1 MKKKWIILTIT
12 SLALLLSGIVW
23 IRHSRLERRNSE
35 ARESLKEVYELET
48 AYRAM
53 FGHYTDNMHAIVYI
67 QDTLVIEGG
76 RANYLVSLRDVTD
89 STFTAAAVSV
99 VDFDGD
105 GQFSQWTVDETG
117 TIKEIVE
124 D

>member
-1 MKKKWIILTIT
+1 MKKILYA
-12 SLALLLSGIVW
+12 SALIALIFVTVLGVQYVKKEI
-23 IRHSRLERRNSE
+23 
-35 ARESLKEVYELET
+35 LKEEATKSLSKVYELET

-53 FGHYTDNMHAIVYI
+53 FGHYTDNMYAIVYI
-67 QDTLVIEGG
+67 QDTLVTEGG
-76 RANYLVSLRDVTD
+76 RANYLVSLLEVTD

>member
-23 IRHSRLERRNSE
+23 IRHSRLERSNSE

-67 QDTLVIEGG
+67 QDTLVTEGG

>member
-1 MKKKWIILTIT
+1 MNKKWIILTIT

-23 IRHSRLERRNSE
+23 IRHSQLERRNSE

-53 FGHYTDNMHAIVYI
+53 FGHYTDNIYAIVFI
-67 QDTLVIEGG
+67 QDTLVTDGG
-76 RANYLVSLRDVTD
+76 KANYLVSLDEATD
-89 STFTAAAVSV
+89 STFKATAVSV

-105 GQFSQWTVDETG
+105 GQFSQWQVDETG
-117 TIKEIVE
+117 NIIEIVE

>member
-1 MKKKWIILTIT
+1 MNKKWIILTIT
-12 SLALLLSGIVW
+12 SLALLLSSIVW
-23 IRHSRLERRNSE
+23 IRHSQLERRNSE

-67 QDTLVIEGG
+67 QDTLVTEGG

>member
-1 MKKKWIILTIT
+1 MNKKWIILTIT

-67 QDTLVIEGG
+67 QDTLVTEGG

>member
-23 IRHSRLERRNSE
+23 IRRSRLERRNSE

-67 QDTLVIEGG
+67 QDTLVTEGG
-76 RANYLVSLRDVTD
+76 RANYLVSLREVTD

>member
-35 ARESLKEVYELET
+35 ARDSLKEVYELET

-67 QDTLVIEGG
+67 QDTLVTEGG
-76 RANYLVSLRDVTD
+76 RANYLVSLLEVTD

-105 GQFSQWTVDETG
+105 GQFSQWMVDETG

>member
-12 SLALLLSGIVW
+12 SLALLFSSIVW
-23 IRHSRLERRNSE
+23 IRHARLERRNSE

-48 AYRAM
+48 AYRAI
-53 FGHYTDNMHAIVYI
+53 FGHYTDNMYAIVYI
-67 QDTLVIEGG
+67 QDTLVTEGG

>member
-1 MKKKWIILTIT
+1 MNKKWIILTIT

-23 IRHSRLERRNSE
+23 IRHSQLERRNSE

-67 QDTLVIEGG
+67 QDTLVTEGG

>member
-1 MKKKWIILTIT
+1 MNKKWIILTIT

-23 IRHSRLERRNSE
+23 IRHSQLERRNSE

-53 FGHYTDNMHAIVYI
+53 FGHYTDNMYAIFYI
-67 QDTLVIEGG
+67 QDTLVTEGG
-76 RANYLVSLRDVTD
+76 RANYLVLLRDVTD

>member
-23 IRHSRLERRNSE
+23 IRHSQLERRNSE

-67 QDTLVIEGG
+67 QDTLVTEGG
-76 RANYLVSLRDVTD
+76 RANYLVSLLEVTD